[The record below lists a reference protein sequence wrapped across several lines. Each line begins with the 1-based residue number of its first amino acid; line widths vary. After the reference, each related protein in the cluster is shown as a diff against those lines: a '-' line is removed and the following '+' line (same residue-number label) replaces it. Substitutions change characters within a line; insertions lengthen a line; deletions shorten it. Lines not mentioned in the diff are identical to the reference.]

1 MKNQSPRLG
10 DRGPSGIQKLVL
22 VLSRVSDGAR
32 TRDRNQPLCP
42 RKPLTKNDYVAR
54 SFETSQSL
62 RGLHRH
68 ARDQWLRAA
77 QSIPLNIA
85 EGNGKRSLKDRA
97 RFLDIARGASLEC
110 AAIQDVLLRTN
121 GIKVQDDVAMKGM
134 LYRIVAMLTRT
145 AMKFDGVAESGVE
158 HHADIDYEHRFAEHE
173 HDDETSG

>member
-1 MKNQSPRLG
+1 MSAQTFDHERL
-10 DRGPSGIQKLVL
+10 DVYR
-22 VLSRVSDGAR
+22 LSI
-32 TRDRNQPLCP
+32 
-42 RKPLTKNDYVAR
+42 DYVAQ

-62 RGLHRH
+62 SGLHRH

-97 RFLDIARGASLEC
+97 RFLDIARGSALEC

-121 GIKVQDDVAMKGM
+121 GIKVQDDETMKAM
-134 LYRIVAMLTRT
+134 LCRIVAMLTRM

-158 HHADIDYEHRFAEHE
+158 YHAEIDCDYEHRFAEHE
-173 HDDETSG
+173 HEAAEPEQSDARADWQGLIDKRV